1 MTINEYLKTLREN
14 RGLSQR
20 GLAIK
25 MGVSNSTIS
34 QIEND
39 RNKPSIDILFL
50 YAKALNGDLS
60 TMIAL
65 MKEEPTEYRYTIA
78 DMEEVDMSMHVP
90 LVGSVR
96 AGKPIL
102 AEDNIEEYLMF
113 DKKRLN
119 PQNTYFALRVT
130 GDSMDKLFRDGDIV
144 LVEKTEMISSGQIAV
159 VGINGHEA
167 TVKRVTLGGG
177 NIALIPESNNPAYLT
192 QVYNIKKDEIHI
204 IGRVVQS
211 TTYF

>member
-1 MTINEYLKTLREN
+1 MTINEYLKTLRET

-25 MGVSNSTIS
+25 MGVSNATIS
-34 QIEND
+34 QIENN

-60 TMIAL
+60 TMISL
-65 MKEEPTEYRYTIA
+65 MKDESPEYIYTEK
-78 DMEEVDMSMHVP
+78 DMEEVDMSLLVP

-96 AGKPIL
+96 AGKPVL

-119 PQNTYFALRVT
+119 PQNTYFALRIA
-130 GDSMDKLFRDGDIV
+130 GDSMDKLFRAGDIV
-144 LVEKTEMISSGQIAV
+144 LVEKTEMIATGQIAV

-177 NIALIPESNNPAYLT
+177 NIALIPESYNPAYLT
-192 QVYNIKKDEIHI
+192 QVYNMQKDEIHI